1 MLHNIILKNIET
13 EFVFASSRSSGPGGQ
28 NVNKVNTKV
37 ELRFHVQNSQFFS
50 ELEKFRIQTILKN
63 RINSEG
69 ELLIVSQGTRSQLKN
84 KQEAIEK
91 FHQLVAAAIKPRKRR
106 RPTKPTKS
114 SVEKRI
120 KQKKQ
125 RGDKKAL
132 RKKID

>member
-120 KQKKQ
+120 KKKKQ
-125 RGDKKAL
+125 RGVIKAL